1 MPTILNNNTLL
12 IIGLQYPEPTST
24 AAGSRMLHIIQLIKS
39 FGYKI
44 HFATANPKNEFSANL
59 NEFEIPVHQL
69 ALNTSQANDTLKSIN
84 PNIVFFDRFI
94 TEEQFGWRIDECCSD
109 ALKVL
114 DTEDL
119 HFLREAREQSLKV
132 TSEVTKPIKLSEKTK
147 RELAAIYR
155 CDLTLMISQAEIDIL
170 TKDYDIPKNLL
181 FYLPFVYR
189 TKSLSSQVSSGF
201 SARSH
206 FMSIGNFIHK
216 PNLDMVMFLYK
227 AIWPNI
233 RSKLKDAQ
241 WHIYGAYL
249 PEQVR
254 QLHQPQ
260 KGVLVKGRAE
270 EVLTT
275 MSSYSLMLA
284 PLRFGA
290 GLKGKC
296 LDAMRAGTP
305 SVTTPIGAEGISS
318 AEHWPGCVAED
329 AELFADSAIKLYQ
342 NENLWT
348 SKQQQGFEI
357 LRKNFDIETY
367 SKDFQATLTE
377 RLKHLDSIRQQNIVG
392 ELLKHHHHRST
403 KFMSLWIEEK
413 NKN

>member
-12 IIGLQYPEPTST
+12 IIGLQYPEPRST
-24 AAGSRMLHIIQLIKS
+24 AAGSRMIQIMRLLQS
-39 FGYKI
+39 YGYTI
-44 HFATANPKNEFSANL
+44 HFATANPKTTFSTNL
-59 NEFEIPVHQL
+59 NDLGIEQHRL
-69 ALNTSQANDTLKSIN
+69 ALNTSLIDTLFKNIN
-84 PNIVFFDRFI
+84 PDIVLFDRFI
-94 TEEQFGWRIDECCSD
+94 TEEQFGWRIDEFCPE

-132 TSEVTKPIKLSEKTK
+132 TSEATNAIKLSEKTK

-155 CDLTLMISQAEIDIL
+155 CDLTLMISQTEIDIL
-170 TKDYDIPKNLL
+170 TKDYEIPKNLL
-181 FYLPFVYR
+181 FYLPFVYD
-189 TKSLSSQVSSGF
+189 TKSLLSLVRSGF

-206 FMSIGNFIHK
+206 FMSIGNFKHK
-216 PNLDMVMFLYK
+216 PNLDMVMFCYK

-233 RSKLKDAQ
+233 TSKLKDAQ

-260 KGVLVKGRAE
+260 KGIIVKGRAE
-270 EVLTT
+270 DVLTT
-275 MSSYSLMLA
+275 MSWYKVMLA

-296 LDAMRAGTP
+296 LDAMRAGLP

-318 AEHWPGCVAED
+318 AHKWPGFVAED
-329 AELFADSAIKLYQ
+329 AELFAENAIKLYQ
-342 NENLWT
+342 NDNLWT

-357 LRKNFDIETY
+357 LKKNFDIKTY
-367 SKDFQATLTE
+367 SKDFQATLAE
-377 RLKHLDSIRQQNIVG
+377 SLQHLYSIRQQNIVG

-413 NKN
+413 NK

>member
-1 MPTILNNNTLL
+1 MKNKTVL
-12 IIGLQYPEPTST
+12 IIGLRYPEPKST
-24 AAGSRMLHIIQLIKS
+24 AAGSRMLQIIQLIKS
-39 FGYKI
+39 FGYNI
-44 HFATANPKNEFSANL
+44 HFATANPINEFSANL
-59 NEFEIPVHQL
+59 NDFEIPVHQL
-69 ALNTSQANDTLKSIN
+69 TLNTSQANDILKSIN
-84 PNIVFFDRFI
+84 PDIVLFDRFI
-94 TEEQFGWRIDECCSD
+94 TEEQFGWRIDECCPN

-119 HFLREAREQSLKV
+119 HFLREAREQALKA
-132 TSEVTKPIKLSEKTK
+132 TSQAENPVKVSEKTK

-155 CDLTLMISQAEIDIL
+155 CDITLMISQAEIDIL
-170 TKDYDIPKNLL
+170 TNDYNIPENLL
-181 FYLPFVYR
+181 FYLPFVYD
-189 TKSLSSQVSSGF
+189 TKSLSSLVNSGF

-206 FMSIGNFIHK
+206 FMSIGNFKHK
-216 PNLDMVMFLYK
+216 PNLDMVMYLYK
-227 AIWPNI
+227 NIWPHI
-233 RSKLKDAQ
+233 RITLKDIQ

-249 PEQVR
+249 PDQVR

-260 KGVLVKGRAE
+260 KGVIVKGRAE
-270 EVLTT
+270 DVLTT
-275 MSSYSLMLA
+275 MSSYKLMLA

-329 AELFADSAIKLYQ
+329 VEVFAKKAIELYQ

-348 SKQQQGFEI
+348 LKQQQGFEI

-367 SKDFQATLTE
+367 SKHFQDTLTE
-377 RLKHLDSIRQQNIVG
+377 RLEHLDSIRQQNIVG

-413 NKN
+413 NRH